1 MVKYMCVLL
10 THIGSLRSVFAVS
23 LEFGIVL
30 DVDDLGGKQRFD
42 RHLGLV
48 EPFPMPKFC
57 ELWVELPCLLLND
70 PSSLT

>member
-1 MVKYMCVLL
+1 VFSNHVVVKYMCVLL

-42 RHLGLV
+42 
-48 EPFPMPKFC
+48 
-57 ELWVELPCLLLND
+57 
-70 PSSLT
+70 

>member
-1 MVKYMCVLL
+1 MISTLSSRVNPSWQVANGFVHHCIALCSQTMLWLNTCVLL

-42 RHLGLV
+42 
-48 EPFPMPKFC
+48 
-57 ELWVELPCLLLND
+57 
-70 PSSLT
+70 